1 MPKPKM
7 RFEQVPLEIVKKVLE
22 SETEISNKTNE
33 RGNTKIPQ
41 ARSSKT
47 IKANK
52 HQKMGISNHFQ
63 D

>member
-7 RFEQVPLEIVKKVLE
+7 RFEQVPLEIVKKLLE
-22 SETEISNKTNE
+22 SETEISSKTDE
-33 RGNTKIPQ
+33 RGNEIPQ
-41 ARSSKT
+41 ARGSKT

>member
-1 MPKPKM
+1 MPKSKI

-22 SETEISNKTNE
+22 SETEISSKTDE
-33 RGNTKIPQ
+33 RGNTKTPQ
-41 ARSSKT
+41 AMGSKT

>member
-1 MPKPKM
+1 MPKPKI

-22 SETEISNKTNE
+22 SETEISSKTNE
-33 RGNTKIPQ
+33 RGNAKIPQ

-52 HQKMGISNHFQ
+52 HSKMGISNHFQ